1 MARLLGGLCV
11 VVGSLALLGAAG
23 AEDAGHSK
31 HRGDFETFFKKLD
44 TNRDGK
50 LSKDEFLQMADR
62 AKEKAK
68 AREKLAK
75 VFEMLSP
82 DNKGITKERLKT
94 YLDSKKP

>member
-1 MARLLGGLCV
+1 MAKLLGGLCV
-11 VVGSLALLGAAG
+11 AIGFLVLLGAAG
-23 AEDAGHSK
+23 AEDASHSK
-31 HRGDFETFFKKLD
+31 YKGDFETFFRKLD

-68 AREKLAK
+68 AREKLTK
-75 VFEMLSP
+75 LFEMLSP
-82 DNKGITKERLKT
+82 DNKGITKERFKT